1 MATHGLQTALTLYRS
16 GTYSL
21 EQAAA
26 KAGRSEAAFRRVL
39 DQYGIDHPEADRR
52 DPAGATEQPLK
63 AD

>member
-16 GTYSL
+16 GTLTL

-26 KAGRSEAAFRRVL
+26 RAGRTVSSFERVL
-39 DQYGIDHPEADRR
+39 EQYGIDHHDLEAQNVSAVSEPSLR
-52 DPAGATEQPLK
+52 